1 MLTHLRPAVV
11 MIALFT
17 VVTGLLYP
25 LAMTGVAQALLGG
38 PANGSLLRDG
48 AGHVMG
54 SRLIAQGFAKPQY
67 LHPRPSAAGNGYDPT
82 ASGGSNY
89 GPLDPKLAQRVAG
102 DAASLS
108 KESPG
113 ARIPVDA
120 VTASASG
127 LDPDISPENAR
138 LQAPRIAV
146 ARGAAVAD
154 VQAVLDR
161 FTSGRALL
169 IFGEPRVNVLEAN
182 LALDAALP
190 PRK

>member
-17 VVTGLLYP
+17 LVTGLLYP
-25 LAMTGVAQALLGG
+25 LTMTGVAQALLRG
-38 PANGSLLRDG
+38 PANGSLLLDG

-54 SRLIAQGFAKPQY
+54 STLIAQGFAKPQY

-89 GPLDPKLAQRVAG
+89 GPLDPKLAQRIAG
-102 DAASLS
+102 DAATLS
-108 KESPG
+108 KAALG
-113 ARIPVDA
+113 RTIPVDA

-138 LQAPRIAV
+138 LQAPRIAA
-146 ARGAAVAD
+146 ARYTTVPD
-154 VQAVLDR
+154 VQTVLDR
-161 FTSGRALL
+161 LTRGRALL
-169 IFGEPRVNVLEAN
+169 IFGEPRLNVLEAN
-182 LALDAALP
+182 LALDQALP
-190 PRK
+190 ARK

>member
-1 MLTHLRPAVV
+1 MLIHLRPAIV

-17 VVTGLLYP
+17 LLTGLLYP
-25 LAMTGVAQALLGG
+25 LAMTGFAQVLLSG

-54 SRLIAQGFAKPQY
+54 SALIAQGFAKPQY

-89 GPLDPKLAQRVAG
+89 GPLDPKLAQRIAG
-102 DAASLS
+102 DAATLS
-108 KESPG
+108 KAAPG
-113 ARIPVDA
+113 HRIPVDA

-138 LQAPRIAV
+138 LQAPRIAA
-146 ARGAAVAD
+146 ARNATVPE
-154 VQAVLDR
+154 VQTVLDR
-161 FTSGRALL
+161 FTKGRAML
-169 IFGEPRVNVLEAN
+169 IFGEPRVNVLETN
-182 LALDAALP
+182 LALDQAFPA
-190 PRK
+190 RK